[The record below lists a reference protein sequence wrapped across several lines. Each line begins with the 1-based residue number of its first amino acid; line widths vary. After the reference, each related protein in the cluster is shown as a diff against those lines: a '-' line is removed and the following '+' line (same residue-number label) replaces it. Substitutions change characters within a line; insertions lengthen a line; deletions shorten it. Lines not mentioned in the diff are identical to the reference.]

1 MIKTFSLNFL
11 DRLGIWPAQSISQS
25 DSTIEDTEDKI
36 TKVEITRRE
45 GCLPTD
51 NNISITS
58 KTYIFEVQ
66 DQLKEIEEEEDNDES
81 MVSYTEETSFKPIFL
96 HSILPEIT
104 HSLQNT
110 YAVVES
116 CIEPCPDLTEAPFN
130 LKVKSLGR
138 QIVYLKTNDFNS
150 VSDHATLSPSSK
162 VLHMMKNGIILTDGE
177 VTHAL
182 KLLLK
187 NGTSWKTGIRNAMKK
202 CHLDGNWG
210 LLALQILSSG
220 NIKFSI
226 ITNTPPP
233 NEINVTNVE
242 TKIWLVP
249 IKKVFIDQ
257 KSFNSDETDK
267 SNSVIK
273 KKVVKKVVKK
283 KVPEKKDSLTS
294 DDKREKT
301 PEVVSEIKE
310 DVSSVA
316 YVIRLGQSP
325 AKDGISLKDEE
336 IENNVKQEDVG
347 RSRISEKIING
358 VDSLNNS
365 SIRTGILQDRK
376 KIESLVNDI
385 KKDKKKETSPDNKA
399 IDSNDI
405 EFIEQPPIEDVPI
418 KKRSSL
424 EKSFSP
430 PSEILN
436 DISIDSSKD
445 DYTNKSSPSS
455 ENTTSGI
462 SSALLSERSTI
473 STKTTNLSFDDLKK
487 KLDTLS
493 SSLIKERETPPPKEI
508 SPQGSNVKSNI
519 LSKMKYDKE
528 ETPTLTSPLLFT
540 STKSS
545 LDMDNNLSSSDNSK
559 DLTTRTNILLNT
571 SYKTSSSTL
580 ASDLSLDRTLTP
592 SSSSIMSTI
601 NTYPTTTSGYSSLET
616 HSKFLSSKE
625 NPLSASYTAI
635 SPASREIIRRS
646 ASRSTCMS
654 GTDNHN
660 ILNSCSNV
668 LRKID
673 INNGFNNNFSIK
685 KDTLG
690 TVKEDCVGI
699 EERVRGMQSVNV
711 AALQLVLKTLSY
723 EELGKKRQVHPHWDE
738 LCGQLLNSGYYK
750 LIDEA
755 DKLLS
760 ECQRNI
766 HINEH
771 LVNPIKI
778 LTNLQLFVLN
788 PVDILRAPM
797 DEGILC
803 FPYGLILDK
812 AFILIN
818 KVKKM
823 ISQNIDPETPV
834 NWEELANLA
843 KKAQIHY
850 KKVVESEVEKRMGEV
865 NKLTAQQRLQR
876 IDSFLIET
884 TVEQLQKKTSQ
895 NKDELHWE
903 MEQLKHQNAS
913 LKKDNREMKAQLM
926 RFEGRIENLE
936 RKFKTIARL
945 LQ

>member
-1 MIKTFSLNFL
+1 MTIFKTISLNFL
-11 DRLGIWPAQSISQS
+11 DRLGIWPAQSVSQS
-25 DSTIEDTEDKI
+25 GNTAKDTEKNKI
-36 TKVEITRRE
+36 TKVELTREE
-45 GCLPTD
+45 GCLPID
-51 NNISITS
+51 NNISIAS

-66 DQLKEIEEEEDNDES
+66 DQLKEIKEEEDTDEG

-96 HSILPEIT
+96 HSILSEIT
-104 HSLQNT
+104 HSLQDT

-116 CIEPCPDLTEAPFN
+116 CIEPCPDLTQPPFN
-130 LKVKSLGR
+130 LKIKSLGR

-150 VSDHATLSPSSK
+150 TSDYATLSPSSK
-162 VLHMMKNGIILTDGE
+162 VLHCMKNGVILTDGE
-177 VTHAL
+177 VTHSL

-187 NGTSWKTGIRNAMKK
+187 NGTSWKAGIRSAMKK
-202 CHLDGNWG
+202 CHIDGNWG
-210 LLALQILSSG
+210 LLAMQILSSG
-220 NIKFSI
+220 NIKFNI
-226 ITNTPPP
+226 LTNIPPT

-249 IKKVFIDQ
+249 IKKVFIDP
-257 KSFNSDETDK
+257 KSFNNDEADK
-267 SNSVIK
+267 SAPVIK
-273 KKVVKKVVKK
+273 KKIIKKVVKK
-283 KVPEKKDSLTS
+283 KVQEKKDNSPS
-294 DDKREKT
+294 NDKKENT
-301 PEVVSEIKE
+301 PEVISEIKE
-310 DVSSVA
+310 DVSSVS
-316 YVIRLGQSP
+316 YVIRMGQSP
-325 AKDGISLKDEE
+325 AKDGTSLKEE
-336 IENNVKQEDVG
+336 IIENNEDKKDVEENTISDVK
-347 RSRISEKIING
+347 ING
-358 VDSLNNS
+358 ISNLKNSTLDSSN
-365 SIRTGILQDRK
+365 
-376 KIESLVNDI
+376 LVNDTKLKNSLDEKSEE
-385 KKDKKKETSPDNKA
+385 KKDILSNHKT
-399 IDSNDI
+399 IDCDDI
-405 EFIEQPPIEDVPI
+405 EFIEEPPIENI
-418 KKRSSL
+418 STKKRISL

-455 ENTTSGI
+455 DNTTSGI

-493 SSLIKERETPPPKEI
+493 SSLIKERETTPLKET
-508 SPQGSNVKSNI
+508 SPQGSNTKSNMI
-519 LSKMKYDKE
+519 NKMNGDKE
-528 ETPTLTSPLLFT
+528 ETPTLSSSLVFT
-540 STKSS
+540 SKNNSI
-545 LDMDNNLSSSDNSK
+545 DMDSNLSISDCSK
-559 DLTTRTNILLNT
+559 DLTSRSNILLNT

-601 NTYPTTTSGYSSLET
+601 NTYPITNSGYSSLET
-616 HSKFLSSKE
+616 YSKHLSSKE

-646 ASRSTCMS
+646 ASRSTCINNN
-654 GTDNHN
+654 TDSHH
-660 ILNSCSNV
+660 I

-673 INNGFNNNFSIK
+673 TNNGFNNSFLLK

-690 TVKEDCVGI
+690 TVKEDCAVI

-711 AALQLVLKTLSY
+711 ASLQLVLKTLSY
-723 EELGKKRQVHPHWDE
+723 KELGEKRQVHPHWDE

-760 ECQRNI
+760 ECQRNV

-771 LVNPIKI
+771 LINPIKI

-788 PVDILRAPM
+788 PVDMLRAPM

-812 AFILIN
+812 AFMLIN
-818 KVKKM
+818 MVKKM
-823 ISQNIDPETPV
+823 ISKDIDPGTSV
-834 NWEELANLA
+834 NWEELASLA

-850 KKVVESEVEKRMGEV
+850 KKFVESEVEKRMGEV

-884 TVEQLQKKTSQ
+884 TVEQLQKQTHQ

-903 MEQLKHQNAS
+903 MEQLKQQNIS

-926 RFEGRIENLE
+926 RFEGRIEMLE